1 MWLLQT
7 NHCCWGWS
15 HGPIPG
21 QSQRW
26 ADSSRTTWKDGKE
39 GGESPQGEIGAQHP
53 EKESQQAPPRWH
65 PLRWTLIPPAFFR
78 SQDVFWNP
86 RALHDLKTT
95 HLVPFH
101 KTKNEGPE
109 RESASPKVT
118 QHTPLSNS
126 QFLESACAS
135 LTDLL
140 PTGSVASPLPGLAER
155 ICQLSACLT
164 KLMFYVSP
172 PVCKLF
178 KN

>member
-1 MWLLQT
+1 MFISSDWPDSSHVTAPNQSLLLGLISWANPGSEPEVGWLLQDYME
-7 NHCCWGWS
+7 GW
-15 HGPIPG
+15 
-21 QSQRW
+21 QRGW
-26 ADSSRTTWKDGKE
+26 R
-39 GGESPQGEIGAQHP
+39 ESPRWNGAQHP

-109 RESASPKVT
+109 RESASPKVA

-140 PTGSVASPLPGLAER
+140 PAGSVASPLPGLAER
-155 ICQLSACLT
+155 ICQLSACL
-164 KLMFYVSP
+164 S
-172 PVCKLF
+172 
-178 KN
+178 N